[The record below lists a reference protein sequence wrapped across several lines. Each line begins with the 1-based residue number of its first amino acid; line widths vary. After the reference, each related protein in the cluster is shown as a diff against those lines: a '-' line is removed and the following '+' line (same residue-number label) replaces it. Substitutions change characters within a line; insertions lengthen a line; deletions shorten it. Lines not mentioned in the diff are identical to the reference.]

1 MAIYM
6 YLILLLHKDRIA
18 CSSCTNSRFGNI
30 SRYTIAPNFHGF
42 TLAQATKAGVIAS
55 GFGVAAG
62 IFAVFFFGE
71 VPRVRQDILMNV
83 PVIGGYWER
92 KIAPEDNSQ
101 APSTNIG
108 PYMHATT
115 ARSHPPG
122 SNATAALIIGD
133 TPNFYVGPL
142 LVSVPAPNVMG
153 E

>member
-1 MAIYM
+1 
-6 YLILLLHKDRIA
+6 
-18 CSSCTNSRFGNI
+18 
-30 SRYTIAPNFHGF
+30 
-42 TLAQATKAGVIAS
+42 GVIAS